1 MPVENPQCTKSSFS
15 AAFACAG
22 TRSNGLGSFGC
33 WQFAH
38 LPALSGSHGSMQPI
52 LNDPSIDPTGDVW
65 IANNWNNIEAA
76 AAENP
81 LFNISTWGGGSGISV
96 LYCCMVWLA

>member
-1 MPVENPQCTKSSFS
+1 
-15 AAFACAG
+15 
-22 TRSNGLGSFGC
+22 
-33 WQFAH
+33 
-38 LPALSGSHGSMQPI
+38 MQPI
-52 LNDPSIDPTGDVW
+52 LTDPSIDPTGDVW

-96 LYCCMVWLA
+96 LYGVAGPVMPPRMGPVKPY